1 MDGDFTAY
9 VKANRVD
16 KRTITALRATNVRN
30 ASTIRLMTRL
40 EHIMPEN
47 QPVILFQHSCTLSPL
62 FSKNQPIILMKKK

>member
-1 MDGDFTAY
+1 M
-9 VKANRVD
+9 
-16 KRTITALRATNVRN
+16 
-30 ASTIRLMTRL
+30 STQQAAPSMQTMSRL